1 MSRSKSETSP
11 PNSQRE
17 SGGVSRRAFLKSAGA
32 GAAGV
37 TAASLVDLSAIA
49 QQSGNS
55 KVAGPGKVPVT
66 LNVNGTAKH
75 VNIEPRTTLAEA
87 LRTDL
92 GLTGT
97 KVVCDRGSC
106 SACTVWLD
114 KTPVCSCLTLAIDAA
129 PHKITTIEGLAS
141 GEHLHPVQA
150 AFIEHDALQCGFC
163 TPGMIMSCAG
173 LLEHNPEPT
182 LEDVK
187 LATSGNLCRCGTY
200 PKVFEATLAAA
211 KARRA

>member
-1 MSRSKSETSP
+1 MTDVPKTTF
-11 PNSQRE
+11 
-17 SGGVSRRAFLKSAGA
+17 SRRGFLKG
-32 GAAGV
+32 AGV
-37 TAASLVDLSAIA
+37 TAATTVLESANA
-49 QQSGNS
+49 LARETKSALQQERA
-55 KVAGPGKVPVT
+55 VGPDAIPVK
-66 LNVNGTAKH
+66 LHINGQEHAVT
-75 VNIEPRTTLAEA
+75 IEPRYTLAET
-87 LRTDL
+87 LRDNL

-187 LATSGNLCRCGTY
+187 MATSGNLCRCGTY